1 MKETICIKAK
11 QKKEK
16 TDTAEEMTDAMQNQK
31 TKRDRDHEPEARS
44 QNAVFVNHVARLHA

>member
-1 MKETICIKAK
+1 MIAE
-11 QKKEK
+11 QKKSKKKRK

-31 TKRDRDHEPEARS
+31 TKRDREHEPEARS